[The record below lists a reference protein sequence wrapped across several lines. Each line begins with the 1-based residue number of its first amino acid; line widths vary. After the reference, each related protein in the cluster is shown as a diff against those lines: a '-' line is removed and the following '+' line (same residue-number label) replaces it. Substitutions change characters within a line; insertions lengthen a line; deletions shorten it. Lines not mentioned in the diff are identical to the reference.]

1 MADPADTES
10 AETGTKPLILL
21 LEVQQRDLLID
32 QLSYRRRELQER
44 KALGEIDARIQALE
58 IRGDTVRS
66 ESSHLGQRQADIES
80 QVVTYTDRIAA
91 IENRLRQGGAYREVQ
106 AMSEETGS
114 LARHRRELED
124 KELEVMEL
132 LEPVEQ
138 ELEAIE
144 GELSMLAGEREVAAA
159 ALAGA
164 EASLDSEL
172 AKVHAERDTLA
183 TGLPSDLSAT
193 YERLRQRL
201 GGIGAAKLI
210 DGACGGCHLHLPSG
224 ERERLLHSAPGE
236 VVYCDQ
242 CGRILVA

>member
-1 MADPADTES
+1 MADPAETEN
-10 AETGTKPLILL
+10 AETEPLALL
-21 LEVQQRDLLID
+21 LDVQQRDLLID
-32 QLSYRRRELQER
+32 QVTYRRRELHER
-44 KALGEIDARIQALE
+44 KALAEIDVRIQALE
-58 IRGDTVRS
+58 ARGATVRS
-66 ESSHLGQRQADIES
+66 ESSHLGGRQADIES
-80 QVVTYTDRIAA
+80 QVVTYTDRIAV

-144 GELSMLAGEREVAAA
+144 GELSVLAGEREGAAA
-159 ALAGA
+159 ALAAA
-164 EASLDSEL
+164 EAALDSEL
-172 AKVHAERDTLA
+172 EKVHAERDTLA
-183 TGLPSDLSAT
+183 TGLPIDLAAT

-201 GGIGAAKLI
+201 GGIGAAKLVE
-210 DGACGGCHLHLPSG
+210 GACGGCHLHLPTG

>member
-1 MADPADTES
+1 
-10 AETGTKPLILL
+10 
-21 LEVQQRDLLID
+21 
-32 QLSYRRRELQER
+32 
-44 KALGEIDARIQALE
+44 
-58 IRGDTVRS
+58 
-66 ESSHLGQRQADIES
+66 
-80 QVVTYTDRIAA
+80 
-91 IENRLRQGGAYREVQ
+91 
-106 AMSEETGS
+106 MSEETGA

-144 GELSMLAGEREVAAA
+144 GELSVLAGEREGAAA
-159 ALAGA
+159 ALAAA
-164 EASLDSEL
+164 EAALDSEL
-172 AKVHAERDTLA
+172 EKVHAERDTLA
-183 TGLPSDLSAT
+183 TGLPIDLAAT

-201 GGIGAAKLI
+201 GGIGAAKLVE
-210 DGACGGCHLHLPSG
+210 GACGGCHLHLPTG